1 MNRVKK
7 MQDIEIKNL
16 LANAGAVPKCPSDKF
31 VAAFHAQ
38 MDMDSQMPIKPARA
52 YWGYGAIAASLV
64 IAFGVYLAVQNQI
77 QLPFNNGQAN
87 IETASINSNPADEFA
102 AELIADVYIEEVAR
116 TNEL

>member
-1 MNRVKK
+1 

-16 LANAGAVPKCPSDKF
+16 LARAGKVPPCPSDRF

-38 MDMDSQMPIKPARA
+38 MDSDAKTQAKPVRA

-64 IAFGVYLAVQNQI
+64 IALGVYFAVQNQI
-77 QLPFNNGQAN
+77 QLPQNNSTQN
-87 IETASINSNPADEFA
+87 IETASVSANPADEFA
-102 AELIADVYIEEVAR
+102 AELIADTYVEEVAQ